1 MTRKSLSRTGLS
13 NVVAF
18 PDSAGR
24 ARGGGRAALQ
34 NHKRALLARTARLDP
49 SLLDRQ
55 SLRLVTV
62 LASPEARGRL
72 DEASAQVTLI
82 GRKGGVSLALGQSP
96 QQVPSLD
103 DFILTRRKDKRITE
117 EITEALCKT
126 FWLKR
131 EHESKR
137 VFYVLTP
144 LARQALADDTFV
156 SKPAVACTDGRY
168 GVPLHTNQKESP
180 LLWLARRKN
189 SQGIAHVSPAQLLA
203 GERLRQDYTQAGM
216 TPKMTANWSGLP
228 VAGPVTA
235 SGLHESERMLDARQR
250 VRSALEACGSPQAG
264 LLLDICCFL
273 KPLEQVERDR
283 GWRARTGKYALVK
296 ALICLAQHYGL
307 SDTAQGPLQAARIT
321 VWKA

>member
-96 QQVPSLD
+96 QRLA
-103 DFILTRRKDKRITE
+103 
-117 EITEALCKT
+117 EALCKT

-264 LLLDICCFL
+264 LLLDSCCFL

>member
-1 MTRKSLSRTGLS
+1 MTRYSLSRTGLS

-96 QQVPSLD
+96 QRLA
-103 DFILTRRKDKRITE
+103 
-117 EITEALCKT
+117 EALCKT

-144 LARQALADDTFV
+144 LARQALADDVFV

-250 VRSALEACGSPQAG
+250 VRSALEACGSSQAG